1 MNKLKL
7 AIVKSNHYQ
16 DLWVC
21 EKSNNYFEIF
31 KTTLMRCS
39 PIGFLECFDTEFI
52 IVKESMDYPC
62 QNIKSCINILTC
74 LVKEAG

>member
-31 KTTLMRCS
+31 KPLK
-39 PIGFLECFDTEFI
+39 I
-52 IVKESMDYPC
+52 
-62 QNIKSCINILTC
+62 
-74 LVKEAG
+74 